1 MPARMI
7 PLMWAAMRTLAYIL
21 QLAGLL
27 GLIGA
32 GFMVLM
38 NITDT
43 ILEATEGNEDPIRSG
58 EEDSSLQQRLR

>member
-7 PLMWAAMRTLAYIL
+7 PQMWAAMRTLANIL
-21 QLAGLL
+21 QLVGLL
-27 GLIGA
+27 GLIGT

-38 NITDT
+38 SITDT
-43 ILEATEGNEDPIRSG
+43 ILEATEGNEDPIRSR

>member
-7 PLMWAAMRTLAYIL
+7 PLMWATMRTLAYIL

-27 GLIGA
+27 GLMGA

>member
-7 PLMWAAMRTLAYIL
+7 PQMWAAMRTLANIL
-21 QLAGLL
+21 QLVGLL
-27 GLIGA
+27 GLIGT

-43 ILEATEGNEDPIRSG
+43 ILEATEGNEDPIRSR